1 MTAATEPLAP
11 AQRLLLRGQAI
22 GLCGRLLSEGGPL
35 EAAAAEL
42 RQVLKRLDIASPDLE
57 AGSIGGILAKGTVP
71 AYETSYEPG
80 TGSAGGPTF
89 QMADIAGFY
98 QAFGFEVT
106 GERPDHIVPE
116 LEFLALLLVKEA
128 YALIAADRDGAA
140 ICAEARGKFVA
151 DHLGRWLP
159 LLAQRARET
168 EGGEPLAA
176 LAGTI
181 ADLAEISG

>member
-1 MTAATEPLAP
+1 MTAVTEPMAP

-22 GLCGRLLSEGGPL
+22 GLCGRLLAEREGL
-35 EAAAAEL
+35 EQGEAQL
-42 RQVLKRLDIASPDLE
+42 DLTLQRLGITTPDLQY
-57 AGSIGGILAKGTVP
+57 GSIRRLLDRGTVP

-98 QAFGFEVT
+98 GAFGFEVT
-106 GERPDHIVPE
+106 GERPDHIVPQ

-128 YALIAADRDGAA
+128 YSLIAEDRDGAA

-151 DHLGRWLP
+151 EHLGRWLP

-168 EGGEPLAA
+168 EGGEPLAD

-181 ADLAEISG
+181 ADLASARD